1 MFNIFQNASEK
12 RVFQCLF
19 HLPPL
24 TVNAEWLAGNIG
36 KPGIKVL
43 DATSHLPTL
52 GRNAK
57 EEHLA
62 CRIAGAGWFD
72 IDKIADKSSK
82 LPHTLPSA
90 EFFQSKMQALGIEND
105 DYVIVYCDSV
115 FLSAARAWWMLRLFG
130 HDRVS
135 VLDGGLRSWLAIS
148 GTTESGL
155 RTPTHRGGFTVRAS
169 VGAQM
174 IPIASLRQLVEQGVA
189 GQIAD
194 ARSPGRFAGIDP
206 EPRAGLRSG
215 HMPGASNVPIASLIN
230 NEGGLRS
237 LDDIATAFKAGGIN
251 PALPVIT
258 TCGSGVT
265 ACGLALGLALLGN
278 ENVRVYDGSW
288 SEWGASDAPIEA
300 GD

>member
-1 MFNIFQNASEK
+1 MS
-12 RVFQCLF
+12 
-19 HLPPL
+19 PSPSTPL
-24 TVNAEWLAGNIG
+24 TVNAEWLVANIG
-36 KPGIKVL
+36 RPSIKVL

-72 IDKIADKSSK
+72 IDQIADKSSK

-130 HDRVS
+130 HHRVS
-135 VLDGGLRSWLAIS
+135 VLDGGLRSWVAIS
-148 GTTESGL
+148 GATESGPL
-155 RTPTHRGGFTVRAS
+155 ASTNQGGFTVRAS
-169 VGAQM
+169 AGAQV
-174 IPIASLRQLVEQGVA
+174 ISIATLRQLVERGIA

-194 ARSPGRFAGIDP
+194 ARSHGRFAGTDS
-206 EPRAGLRSG
+206 EPRAGLQSG
-215 HMPGASNVPIASLIN
+215 HIPGASNVPIASLIN
-230 NEGGLRS
+230 DEGGLRS
-237 LDDIATAFKAGGIN
+237 VDDIAEAFKAGGID

-278 ENVRVYDGSW
+278 EHVRVYDGSW
-288 SEWGASDAPIEA
+288 SEWGASDAPIES

>member
-1 MFNIFQNASEK
+1 MSPSPQT
-12 RVFQCLF
+12 
-19 HLPPL
+19 PL
-24 TVNAEWLAGNIG
+24 TVNARWLAANIG
-36 KPGIKVL
+36 KPGIKIL

-62 CRIAGAGWFD
+62 CRISGASWFD
-72 IDKIADKSSK
+72 IDKISDESSK

-105 DYVIVYCDSV
+105 DHVIVYCDSV

-130 HDRVS
+130 HDKVS
-135 VLDGGLRSWLAIS
+135 VLDGGLKSWLAIS

-155 RTPTHRGGFTVRAS
+155 KTPTTDQGAFTVRAS

-174 IPIASLRQLVEQGVA
+174 ISIASLRQLIREDAA

-194 ARSPGRFAGIDP
+194 ARSPGRFAGIEP

-215 HMPGASNVPIASLIN
+215 HMPGASNVPINSLIN

-237 LDDIATAFKAGGIN
+237 LEDIAEAFKAGGID

-278 ENVRVYDGSW
+278 ESVRVYDGSW

>member
-1 MFNIFQNASEK
+1 MSPSPSA
-12 RVFQCLF
+12 
-19 HLPPL
+19 PL
-24 TVNAEWLAGNIG
+24 TVNAEWLASNIG
-36 KPGIKVL
+36 KPDIKIL

-52 GRNAK
+52 GRIAK

-62 CRIAGAGWFD
+62 CRIASSGWFD

-90 EFFQSKMQALGIEND
+90 EFFQLKMQALGIEND
-105 DYVIVYCDSV
+105 DHVIVYCNSV

-135 VLDGGLRSWLAIS
+135 VLDGGLKSWLAIS
-148 GTTESGL
+148 GATESGPK
-155 RTPTHRGGFTVRAS
+155 RPTDQGGFNVRAS
-169 VGAQM
+169 AGAQM
-174 IPIASLRQLVEQGVA
+174 IQIASMRQLVEQGVA

-194 ARSPGRFAGIDP
+194 ARSPGRFAGVDP

-237 LDDIATAFKAGGIN
+237 LDEIAKAFNAGGID

-278 ENVRVYDGSW
+278 ESVQVYDGSW
-288 SEWGASDAPIEA
+288 SEWGASDAPIEV

>member
-1 MFNIFQNASEK
+1 MSPSPSA
-12 RVFQCLF
+12 
-19 HLPPL
+19 PL
-24 TVNAEWLAGNIG
+24 TVNAEWLASNIG
-36 KPGIKVL
+36 KPHIKIL

-62 CRIAGAGWFD
+62 CRIASSGWFD

-90 EFFQSKMQALGIEND
+90 DFFQLKMQALGIENED
-105 DYVIVYCDSV
+105 HVIVYCDSV
-115 FLSAARAWWMLRLFG
+115 FLSAARAWWMLRFFG

-148 GTTESGL
+148 GATESGL
-155 RTPTHRGGFTVRAS
+155 KKLTDQGGFTVRAS
-169 VGAQM
+169 AGAQM
-174 IPIASLRQLVEQGVA
+174 IPIARLRKLVKQGLA

-230 NEGGLRS
+230 NEGNLRS
-237 LDDIATAFKAGGIN
+237 LDEIARAFNAGGID

>member
-1 MFNIFQNASEK
+1 MS
-12 RVFQCLF
+12 LS
-19 HLPPL
+19 PSTPL
-24 TVNAEWLAGNIG
+24 TVNAEWLVANIG

-57 EEHLA
+57 EEHLT

-72 IDKIADKSSK
+72 IDQIADKSSN
-82 LPHTLPSA
+82 LPHALPSA

-135 VLDGGLRSWLAIS
+135 VLDGGLKSWVAIS
-148 GTTESGL
+148 GATESGPATSTNL
-155 RTPTHRGGFTVRAS
+155 GGFTVRAS
-169 VGAQM
+169 AGAQVVR
-174 IPIASLRQLVEQGVA
+174 IATLRPLVERGIA

-194 ARSPGRFAGIDP
+194 ARSPGRFAGADP

-230 NEGGLRS
+230 DEGGIRS
-237 LDDIATAFKAGGIN
+237 LDDIAKAFEAGGID

-278 ENVRVYDGSW
+278 ENVGVYDGSW

>member
-1 MFNIFQNASEK
+1 MSPSRSI
-12 RVFQCLF
+12 
-19 HLPPL
+19 PL
-24 TVNAEWLAGNIG
+24 TVKAEWLAGNIG

-43 DATSHLPTL
+43 DATSHLPTS

-57 EEHLA
+57 EEYLA

-72 IDKIADKSSK
+72 IDEIADKSSK

-90 EFFQSKMQALGIEND
+90 EFFQSKMRVLGIEND

-148 GTTESGL
+148 GATESGPK
-155 RTPTHRGGFTVRAS
+155 TPTDKGGFTIRKSTGV
-169 VGAQM
+169 QM
-174 IPIASLRQLVEQGVA
+174 VPFASLRQLVEQGVA

-206 EPRAGLRSG
+206 EPRVGLRSG

-237 LDDIATAFKAGGIN
+237 VDDIAEAFKAGGID
-251 PALPVIT
+251 PTLPVIT

-265 ACGLALGLALLGN
+265 ACGLALSLALLGN
-278 ENVRVYDGSW
+278 ESVKVYDGSW
-288 SEWGASDAPIEA
+288 SEWGASDAPIEVA
-300 GD
+300 D

>member
-1 MFNIFQNASEK
+1 MS
-12 RVFQCLF
+12 LSP
-19 HLPPL
+19 LTPL
-24 TVNAEWLAGNIG
+24 TVNAEWLAANIG
-36 KPGIKVL
+36 KPGIKIL

-52 GRNAK
+52 GRIAK
-57 EEHLA
+57 EEHLT

-72 IDKIADKSSK
+72 IDQIADKSSK

-90 EFFQSKMQALGIEND
+90 EFFQSKMRALGIENN
-105 DYVIVYCDSV
+105 DYVIVYCNSV

-135 VLDGGLRSWLAIS
+135 VLDGGLRSWLAIT
-148 GTTESGL
+148 GATESG
-155 RTPTHRGGFTVRAS
+155 PVASENQGSFSVRAS
-169 VGAQM
+169 AGAQV
-174 IPIASLRQLVEQGVA
+174 ISIATLRQRVERGIA

-215 HMPGASNVPIASLIN
+215 HIPGASSVPIASLIDD
-230 NEGGLRS
+230 EGGLRP
-237 LDDIATAFKAGGIN
+237 LDDIARAFDAGGID
-251 PALPVIT
+251 PALPVVT

-278 ENVRVYDGSW
+278 ENVQVFDGSW
-288 SEWGASDAPIEA
+288 SEWGASDAPIES

>member
-1 MFNIFQNASEK
+1 MS
-12 RVFQCLF
+12 LSSST
-19 HLPPL
+19 PL
-24 TVNAEWLAGNIG
+24 TVSSKWLASNIG

-130 HDRVS
+130 HNRVS

-148 GTTESGL
+148 GATESGL
-155 RTPTHRGGFTVRAS
+155 KTPTQTGGFTVRAS

-194 ARSPGRFAGIDP
+194 ARAPGRFAGIDP

-237 LDDIATAFKAGGIN
+237 LDDIAAAFNAGGIN

-278 ENVRVYDGSW
+278 ENVLVYDGSW

>member
-1 MFNIFQNASEK
+1 MS
-12 RVFQCLF
+12 
-19 HLPPL
+19 PSTSTPL
-24 TVNAEWLAGNIG
+24 TVNAEWLAANIG
-36 KPGIKVL
+36 RPGVKVL

-57 EEHLA
+57 EEHFA

-72 IDKIADKSSK
+72 IDQIADKSSK

-105 DYVIVYCDSV
+105 DYLIVYCNSV

-135 VLDGGLRSWLAIS
+135 VLDGGLRSWVAIS
-148 GTTESGL
+148 GATESGPAAS
-155 RTPTHRGGFTVRAS
+155 TNQGGFTARAS
-169 VGAQM
+169 AGAQV
-174 IPIASLRQLVEQGVA
+174 IPIATLRPLVERGS
-189 GQIAD
+189 GDQIAD
-194 ARSPGRFAGIDP
+194 ARSPGRFAGADP
-206 EPRAGLRSG
+206 EPRAGVRSG

-230 NEGGLRS
+230 DSGGLRS
-237 LDDIATAFKAGGIN
+237 LGDIARAFDAGGID

-288 SEWGASDAPIEA
+288 SEWGASDAPIEG

>member
-1 MFNIFQNASEK
+1 MS
-12 RVFQCLF
+12 LS
-19 HLPPL
+19 PSTPL

-148 GTTESGL
+148 GTPRVGSEHQYVGVGL
-155 RTPTHRGGFTVRAS
+155 P
-169 VGAQM
+169 
-174 IPIASLRQLVEQGVA
+174 
-189 GQIAD
+189 
-194 ARSPGRFAGIDP
+194 FA
-206 EPRAGLRSG
+206 PRLER
-215 HMPGASNVPIASLIN
+215 
-230 NEGGLRS
+230 
-237 LDDIATAFKAGGIN
+237 K
-251 PALPVIT
+251 
-258 TCGSGVT
+258 
-265 ACGLALGLALLGN
+265 
-278 ENVRVYDGSW
+278 
-288 SEWGASDAPIEA
+288 
-300 GD
+300 

>member
-1 MFNIFQNASEK
+1 MSK
-12 RVFQCLF
+12 S
-19 HLPPL
+19 PPKPL
-24 TVNAEWLAGNIG
+24 TVKAGWLADNIG
-36 KPGIKVL
+36 KPGIKIL
-43 DATSHLPTL
+43 DATSHLPTF

-57 EEHLA
+57 EEHIA
-62 CRIAGAGWFD
+62 CRITGAGWFD
-72 IDKIADKSSK
+72 IDKISDESSK

-90 EFFQSKMQALGIEND
+90 EFFQSKMRELGIEND
-105 DYVIVYCDSV
+105 DHVIVYCDSV

-130 HDRVS
+130 HDKVS
-135 VLDGGLRSWLAIS
+135 VLDGGLKSWLAIS
-148 GTTESGL
+148 GATESGL
-155 RTPTHRGGFTVRAS
+155 KPPPTDSGEFTVRAS
-169 VGAQM
+169 AGAQM
-174 IPIASLRQLVEQGVA
+174 ITLASLRQQVKQGTA

-194 ARSPGRFAGIDP
+194 ARSPGRFAGIEP

-215 HMPGASNVPIASLIN
+215 RITGASNVPIANLIN
-230 NEGGLRS
+230 DEGGLRS
-237 LDDIATAFKAGGIN
+237 IDDIAEAFHAGGID

-278 ENVRVYDGSW
+278 ESVRVYDGSW

>member
-1 MFNIFQNASEK
+1 MS
-12 RVFQCLF
+12 LSSS
-19 HLPPL
+19 PPL
-24 TVNAEWLAGNIG
+24 TVSVEWLASNIG

-43 DATSHLPTL
+43 DATWHLPTL

-62 CRIAGAGWFD
+62 CRIASAGWFD
-72 IDKIADKSSK
+72 IDKIADQTSK

-90 EFFQSKMQALGIEND
+90 EFFQSKMQALGLEND

-135 VLDGGLRSWLAIS
+135 VLDGGLKSWLAIS
-148 GTTESGL
+148 GATESGP
-155 RTPTHRGGFTVRAS
+155 RKPTHRGGFTVRAS

-174 IPIASLRQLVEQGVA
+174 IPIASLRQLVERGIA

-237 LDDIATAFKAGGIN
+237 LDDIATAFRDGGID
-251 PALPVIT
+251 PELPVIT

-265 ACGLALGLALLGN
+265 ACGLALGLALLGS
-278 ENVRVYDGSW
+278 ENVQVYDGSW
-288 SEWGASDAPIEA
+288 SEWGGSDAPIEA